1 MMKKLLISLA
11 AIAIAA
17 GLLLG
22 LSLGLSGLAQKNE
35 AAVLQA
41 TMKSML
47 PGSTSFTEEAYDGED
62 EAILQAWKGQTG
74 FIVKTRT
81 QGYAGPITML
91 VGVSNEGKAVGL
103 LVLDMEETLGL
114 GGNAL
119 TDWQFLANFLNTEGD
134 AAIGSGIDA
143 ITGATVTSKAVARCV
158 NSAVAYV
165 TGADVGSSAT
175 SWGG

>member
-1 MMKKLLISLA
+1 MKKLLIALA
-11 AIAIAA
+11 ATAIAA

-47 PGSTSFTEEAYDGED
+47 PGSTSFAEEAYDGED
-62 EAILQAWKGQTG
+62 ETILQAWKGQTG

-103 LVLDMEETLGL
+103 LVLDMEETPGL

-165 TGADVGSSAT
+165 TGADIGSSAT